1 MKTLVPAFY
10 RDFHCIGSACRDNCC
25 IGWEIDIDDRTAA
38 FYWALPGAFGD
49 RLRQDIDWN
58 ETASFRL
65 KEGDRCPFLNGDN
78 LCDIIIKLGEEHLC
92 DICDRHPRFR
102 NVLGNYAE
110 MGLGLC
116 CEEAARLLLSREEKM
131 TLLPGPDID
140 EEPEELDPALIS
152 ALQNARQGAFE
163 ILQNRSCSILDRA
176 ALLLDYAETFAAEAA
191 EEDEFFLPCGDSADP
206 ADGEADSLQPAPEEA
221 EIRRLWQGISE
232 LLLSLERLDE
242 AWTPL
247 VKRLAE
253 PAEKREL
260 PDTPFEQL
268 LWYYLH
274 RYVMTAAEDGDFA
287 GKIGFAV
294 LSFLVIRKLTMQGG
308 ELTDI
313 ARRYAKEVEY
323 SAENLDALAEALSPW
338 GEECLQPEAL
348 KKLLAGL

>member
-38 FYWALPGAFGD
+38 FYRALPGAFGD

-116 CEEAARLLLSREEKM
+116 CEEAARLLLSWKEKM

-140 EEPEELDPALIS
+140 EEPEELDPALIA
-152 ALQNARQGAFE
+152 ALQDARQGAFG
-163 ILQNRSCSILDRA
+163 ILQDRSRPILVRA
-176 ALLLDYAETFAAEAA
+176 ALLLDYAEAFAA
-191 EEDEFFLPCGDSADP
+191 EEDESFPLCGDSADL
-206 ADGEADSLQPAPEEA
+206 AGEEADLLPPAPKQAEA
-221 EIRRLWQGISE
+221 RQLWQELSE
-232 LLLSLERLDE
+232 MLLSLERLDE

-253 PAEKREL
+253 PAEKRPL

-274 RYVMTAAEDGDFA
+274 RYAMTAAEDGDFA
-287 GKIGFAV
+287 SKIGFAV
-294 LSFLVIRKLTMQGG
+294 LSFLVIRKLALQGG
-308 ELTDI
+308 ELTDM